1 MARNIITLK
10 SKEALSFFMKS
21 EQYHGFELPEYFDF
35 DEVLKH
41 VETTIKNKSY
51 EDCLASVCPDDLPN
65 VNLDILLNK
74 DGKYA
79 VRPLVLANPFLY
91 YFLASEI
98 CCESGWDKIL
108 RCFKAYTVPGIT
120 SCAIP
125 VIPEK
130 KEPFH
135 KSTTI
140 FNWWNAMEQRS
151 VELSMDYRYMF
162 ITDITNCYGSINPQ
176 SIKWAMARKG
186 TAHENDENLEL
197 AKNIQKYL
205 RALQHGHNIG
215 IPQGSVLFD
224 FVSEIVLGYSD
235 LLLHEALQKEGIEGY
250 EIIRYR
256 DDYRIFCNDRD
267 TQEHIS
273 YILQGVL
280 ESLNFRMNSQKTKVS
295 ESIVTDSI
303 KSDKLWYIY
312 NTPIFNKKGCDF
324 DSFQKHLL

>member
-1 MARNIITLK
+1 MA
-10 SKEALSFFMKS
+10 
-21 EQYHGFELPEYFDF
+21 
-35 DEVLKH
+35 
-41 VETTIKNKSY
+41 
-51 EDCLASVCPDDLPN
+51 C
-65 VNLDILLNK
+65 
-74 DGKYA
+74 
-79 VRPLVLANPFLY
+79 
-91 YFLASEI
+91 
-98 CCESGWDKIL
+98 
-108 RCFKAYTVPGIT
+108 
-120 SCAIP
+120 
-125 VIPEK
+125 
-130 KEPFH
+130 
-135 KSTTI
+135 
-140 FNWWNAMEQRS
+140 
-151 VELSMDYRYMF
+151 
-162 ITDITNCYGSINPQ
+162 
-176 SIKWAMARKG
+176 KG